1 VYTESIKDRI
11 NALRN
16 IVGADQLQ
24 DTINR
29 QQGKITQLEEQMRNN
44 KKAFQHQLKIKM
56 TKIQDLQ
63 EQVNDLDK
71 IRTTYHENE
80 YSLSEFQTL
89 VKCASEE
96 YQQKM
101 LEKEAKSKANELLP
115 MLVRETVKNYL
126 SSYPYESPPEL
137 VAVVNRLQEKETE
150 LILKN
155 EKLWPTFFK
164 QVVVKQIKQGISQ
177 GIDAEF
183 QKQVE
188 QGAQTKLNQLVQSE
202 WPSYSKRYFD
212 PFFKQNFS
220 EQLAQLS
227 QTLETICPRCNWTQ
241 ALSLSETGI
250 AELMTTGRTRVQCM
264 NPRCRGWFNSK
275 TTYPITLAGIIVNFN
290 PRIVLQPVRGITL
303 QGGTRRND

>member
-1 VYTESIKDRI
+1 MYTKSIKDGM

-29 QQGKITQLEEQMRNN
+29 QQGKIKQLEEQMRNN

-56 TKIQDLQ
+56 TKIQGLQ
-63 EQVNDLDK
+63 QQVNDLDK

-80 YSLSEFQTL
+80 YNLSEFQTL

-137 VAVVNRLQEKETE
+137 VAVVNR
-150 LILKN
+150 
-155 EKLWPTFFK
+155 
-164 QVVVKQIKQGISQ
+164 QI
-177 GIDAEF
+177 
-183 QKQVE
+183 
-188 QGAQTKLNQLVQSE
+188 
-202 WPSYSKRYFD
+202 
-212 PFFKQNFS
+212 
-220 EQLAQLS
+220 
-227 QTLETICPRCNWTQ
+227 
-241 ALSLSETGI
+241 
-250 AELMTTGRTRVQCM
+250 GRAHV
-264 NPRCRGWFNSK
+264 
-275 TTYPITLAGIIVNFN
+275 
-290 PRIVLQPVRGITL
+290 
-303 QGGTRRND
+303 

>member
-1 VYTESIKDRI
+1 VYTESNKDRI

-29 QQGKITQLEEQMRNN
+29 QQGKIKQLEEQMRNN

-56 TKIQDLQ
+56 TKIQGLQ
-63 EQVNDLDK
+63 QQVNDLDK

-80 YSLSEFQTL
+80 YNLSEFQTL

-101 LEKEAKSKANELLP
+101 LEKEAKSKAKELLP
-115 MLVRETVKNYL
+115 MLVRETVRNYL

-137 VAVVNRLQEKETE
+137 VAVVNRLQEKETK

-164 QVVVKQIKQGISQ
+164 QAVDKQIKQGISQ

-188 QGAQTKLNQLVQSE
+188 HGAQTKLKQLVQSE
-202 WPSYSKRYFD
+202 WPSYTKRYFD
-212 PFFKQNFS
+212 PFFKQKFS

-227 QTLETICPRCNWTQ
+227 QTLQTVCPKCNYTQ
-241 ALSLSETGI
+241 GLVLSETGI

-264 NPRCRGWFNSK
+264 NPSCRGWFNSK
-275 TTYPITLAGIIVNFN
+275 TTYPISLAGIIVNFV
-290 PRIVLQPVRGITL
+290 PRLVLQPA
-303 QGGTRRND
+303 GGATPGRDTAQ